1 PKIPSTFIS
10 ITTRNSLLPDIRK
23 KRRALG
29 CVYSCATTT
38 SSRAPSP
45 SGPRRRKRRSSPTYS
60 RGVGPAEQESASM
73 TDEIADKI
81 IQLIAAIK
89 RIPKENVTIDSTF
102 EQLGVDSLDAIN
114 LIYEIESDF
123 NISVP
128 DEVARSIKDV
138 RQLLDALKTALAATP
153 PHTGTEY

>member
-1 PKIPSTFIS
+1 M
-10 ITTRNSLLPDIRK
+10 
-23 KRRALG
+23 A
-29 CVYSCATTT
+29 
-38 SSRAPSP
+38 
-45 SGPRRRKRRSSPTYS
+45 
-60 RGVGPAEQESASM
+60 
-73 TDEIADKI
+73 DEIAAKI

-89 RIPKENVTIDSTF
+89 RIPKENVTVDSTF

-138 RQLLDALKTALAATP
+138 RQLLEALRTALAAMP
-153 PHTGTEY
+153 PHTGTE

>member
-1 PKIPSTFIS
+1 M
-10 ITTRNSLLPDIRK
+10 
-23 KRRALG
+23 A
-29 CVYSCATTT
+29 
-38 SSRAPSP
+38 
-45 SGPRRRKRRSSPTYS
+45 
-60 RGVGPAEQESASM
+60 
-73 TDEIADKI
+73 DEIAAKI

-138 RQLLDALKTALAATP
+138 RQLLEALKTALAATP
-153 PHTGTEY
+153 PHAGTE

>member
-1 PKIPSTFIS
+1 
-10 ITTRNSLLPDIRK
+10 
-23 KRRALG
+23 
-29 CVYSCATTT
+29 
-38 SSRAPSP
+38 
-45 SGPRRRKRRSSPTYS
+45 
-60 RGVGPAEQESASM
+60 M
-73 TDEIADKI
+73 TDEIAAKI

-138 RQLLDALKTALAATP
+138 RQLLEALRTALAATP
-153 PHTGTEY
+153 PHTGTE